1 MPSSHGFRP
10 LAYTLIR
17 RIVLVATLCMVAMG
31 GLSAALAYRELR
43 QAFDHTVHTIAG
55 SSLQALSSA
64 LWDIEVHAVQEQV
77 DWLAKRPEIGWVKV
91 EAAIGRRFVGGDE
104 ARAETGTSIVLEILA
119 NDGASLVGTL
129 EIAANRDRFR
139 EQMVRRVTEVVIHYM
154 VYTLL
159 ICLAVGWI
167 LRRELQD
174 PLQQIARF
182 AASLQPRQLAR
193 PLSIDRRRRHGV
205 DEIDL
210 VVAGFRRLQ
219 ADLRHHIE
227 ALDETVA
234 ERTRQLSEMVDEVK
248 RLSVTDPLTACYN
261 RRYLDQHLPAEM
273 ERSFR
278 YQRPLSVVFI
288 DLDHF
293 KRINDRFGHEA
304 GDQVLREIVARLMQS
319 VREHIDW
326 VARFGGEEFVIVLP
340 ERGRDGAR
348 EMAERMRRLVAATP
362 VRLGE
367 RTLEVTAS
375 CGVAEYQ
382 RGDRAAELLAR
393 ADAALYQAKA
403 QGRNRVVVAG
413 EALRPAAN

>member
-1 MPSSHGFRP
+1 MPPPPGFRP

-17 RIVLVATLCMVAMG
+17 RIVLVATLCMLGMG
-31 GLSAALAYRELR
+31 GLSALLAYSEVREE
-43 QAFDHTVHTIAG
+43 FDHTVHTIADSG
-55 SSLQALSSA
+55 LQTLSGALR
-64 LWDIEVHAVQEQV
+64 DIEVQAVQAQV
-77 DWLAKRPEIGWVKV
+77 DWLANRPEIGWVKV
-91 EAAIGRRFVGGDE
+91 EAAIGGRFVAGDE

-119 NDGASLVGTL
+119 NDGASQVGTL
-129 EIAANRDRFR
+129 EIVANRNRFR
-139 EQMVRRVTEVVIHYM
+139 EEMVSEVTEVVIHYLAF
-154 VYTLL
+154 TLL
-159 ICLAVGWI
+159 ICLAVIWI

-182 AASLQPRQLAR
+182 AASLQPKQLAQ
-193 PLSIDRRRRHGV
+193 PLTIDRRRTRGV

-219 ADLRHHIE
+219 ADLRHHIDS
-227 ALDETVA
+227 LDETVA
-234 ERTRQLSEMVDEVK
+234 GRTRQLNEVVDEVK
-248 RLSVTDPLTACYN
+248 RLSVTDPLTGCYN
-261 RRYLDQHLPAEM
+261 RRHLDQHLPAEM

-278 YQRPLSVVFI
+278 YLRPLSVVFI

-348 EMAERMRRLVAATP
+348 EMAERMRRLVASTP
-362 VRLGE
+362 VMLDE
-367 RTLEVTAS
+367 VALEITAC
-375 CGVAEYQ
+375 CGVAEYR
-382 RGDRAAELLAR
+382 RGDRVAELLAR
-393 ADAALYQAKA
+393 ADAALYEAKA
-403 QGRNRVVVAG
+403 RGRNRVVVAG
-413 EALRPAAN
+413 EALLATGT